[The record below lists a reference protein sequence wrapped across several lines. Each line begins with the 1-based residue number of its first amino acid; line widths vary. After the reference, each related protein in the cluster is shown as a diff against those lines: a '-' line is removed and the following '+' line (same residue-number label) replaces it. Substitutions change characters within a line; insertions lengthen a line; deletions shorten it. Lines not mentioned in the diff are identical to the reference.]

1 MAIQVFA
8 FQVTIPAGTAQ
19 ASPFRQSTQLPE
31 RQVST
36 LEITVPP
43 GPSGLMGFA
52 ITMGGVNVLP
62 VSPGTFIVT
71 DDERI
76 SWPLTG
82 LPTSGAWQVSGY
94 NTDVWP
100 HTVYLRWLVD
110 LVTQQP
116 SSPLLS
122 GVTLSGLSSP

>member
-1 MAIQVFA
+1 MAIQVYA

-19 ASPFRQSTQLPE
+19 ATPFRQSTQLPE
-31 RQVST
+31 RVVST
-36 LEITVPP
+36 LEIVVPP

-52 ITMGGVNVLP
+52 ITMGAVNVLP
-62 VSPGTFIVT
+62 TAPGTFVVT

-100 HTVYLRWLVD
+100 HSVYLRWLVD
-110 LVTQQP
+110 LVTEQP
-116 SSPLLS
+116 SGGLLS
-122 GVTLSGLSSP
+122 NTSLSALSFP